1 MRYPRQER
9 LQRTLMF
16 EPQARVNLPEAAR
29 REAVAVLAAL
39 IAAVNR
45 REVRGLEPRP
55 GNARAPACSPCV
67 LLFTFP
73 ERPGTSNPS
82 CANARSAPCARTRRD
97 PPGRIERAT
106 RRAGRRKKP

>member
-39 IAAVNR
+39 IAAVMGDIDRVEND
-45 REVRGLEPRP
+45 G
-55 GNARAPACSPCV
+55 G
-67 LLFTFP
+67 
-73 ERPGTSNPS
+73 
-82 CANARSAPCARTRRD
+82 RD
-97 PPGRIERAT
+97 E
-106 RRAGRRKKP
+106 